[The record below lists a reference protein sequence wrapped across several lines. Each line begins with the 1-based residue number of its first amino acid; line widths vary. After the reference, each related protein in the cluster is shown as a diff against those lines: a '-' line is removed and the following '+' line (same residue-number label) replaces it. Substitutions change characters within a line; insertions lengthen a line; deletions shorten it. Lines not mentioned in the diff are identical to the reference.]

1 MKIKEISISYSE
13 SVNTGNFESVKY
25 VLKNIN
31 FEIYKTSINMLV
43 CAFHNKDIRVAK
55 YVIDF
60 LSERISVEELC
71 ETYDI
76 TDYINAINCNNNPR
90 SQRRII
96 KKINLLYEI
105 FTDKGDL
112 ITRIIEEFM
121 TFLNGRSIFLN
132 Q

>member
-1 MKIKEISISYSE
+1 MDCVKYS
-13 SVNTGNFESVKY
+13 NFESVKY

-76 TDYINAINCNNNPR
+76 TDYINAINCGNNPR
-90 SQRRII
+90 TQRTLV
-96 KKINLLYEI
+96 KKNKLVIRNL
-105 FTDKGDL
+105 
-112 ITRIIEEFM
+112 
-121 TFLNGRSIFLN
+121 S
-132 Q
+132 